1 MIAWDR
7 ALVDDHCS
15 SWAIIQMLEWLNL
28 TNARWMVSDQ
38 SWKITLRGTHFNLSD
53 HSTPRRPGSL
63 VSNHP
68 QIQGLVTL
76 FGEKHR
82 SVAGGQLRYCP
93 VCITAGLHYRYQ
105 QDHRFRKCILH
116 LRVLKSGCLGCGYP
130 TKMRSDDMHGF
141 KCSRCGETLLRKG
154 LPGRVLTPI
163 ARADSK
169 LLDELYRW
177 ESAARTCSKDF
188 QRAATHAPLPAWDG
202 PSPGTDESLHW
213 YAFSTRPSSRIVSA
227 LMPLPV
233 THRLFPPTPLLEPV
247 RAPLEDP
254 ERSRMLQ
261 SYHELLRC
269 VARRL
274 RRHYLRHHTQ
284 CRRTAMRSVGTGGR
298 GLQPIVSIRPP
309 LCALGQGYALWL
321 LQRRIELRRIER
333 QLVTGTPLAT
343 IRPLRLPSLSAAAL
357 SYVSCFE
364 EWVHYLT
371 ISHRWTVR
379 PDLRVWQY
387 DGIGEDPHWPL
398 CQDGPSHS
406 CPVHFRISNLRDQA
420 HCDHGV
426 VAKGEFMMHR
436 AMIKL
441 RQRQREER

>member
-1 MIAWDR
+1 M
-7 ALVDDHCS
+7 
-15 SWAIIQMLEWLNL
+15 
-28 TNARWMVSDQ
+28 
-38 SWKITLRGTHFNLSD
+38 
-53 HSTPRRPGSL
+53 
-63 VSNHP
+63 
-68 QIQGLVTL
+68 
-76 FGEKHR
+76 
-82 SVAGGQLRYCP
+82 
-93 VCITAGLHYRYQ
+93 
-105 QDHRFRKCILH
+105 
-116 LRVLKSGCLGCGYP
+116 
-130 TKMRSDDMHGF
+130 
-141 KCSRCGETLLRKG
+141 
-154 LPGRVLTPI
+154 LTPI

-177 ESAARTCSKDF
+177 ETAARTCSKDF

-261 SYHELLRC
+261 PYHELLRC

-321 LQRRIELRRIER
+321 LQRRIELRMIER

-343 IRPLRLPSLSAAAL
+343 IRSLRLPSLSAAAL

-379 PDLRVWQY
+379 PHLRVWQY

-406 CPVHFRISNLRDQA
+406 CPVHFRINNLRDQA

-436 AMIKL
+436 AMIQL